1 MTIAQ
6 RRLPNTLNLAA
17 TAIAAVDLTSLADA
31 KEAIF
36 YAENAG
42 IWVFSR
48 VRQLCASYGRNG
60 VRHLLWRRQF
70 ALRFCRIRG
79 FKFKKRSKLGV
90 GQIYIRTAI
99 QAKSYA

>member
-1 MTIAQ
+1 MVQ

-42 IWVFSR
+42 IR
-48 VRQLCASYGRNG
+48 LRCPVRAQMLC
-60 VRHLLWRRQF
+60 
-70 ALRFCRIRG
+70 
-79 FKFKKRSKLGV
+79 
-90 GQIYIRTAI
+90 
-99 QAKSYA
+99 

>member
-6 RRLPNTLNLAA
+6 RQLPNTLNLAA

-42 IWVFSR
+42 IR
-48 VRQLCASYGRNG
+48 
-60 VRHLLWRRQF
+60 
-70 ALRFCRIRG
+70 LRC
-79 FKFKKRSKLGV
+79 LGEGSNV
-90 GQIYIRTAI
+90 VLMPKVAGLAG
-99 QAKSYA
+99 